1 MSEKAPGFEKY
12 TPTRLDW
19 LAVQLNGVLPIRLQG
34 TGLEP
39 LFFAGEDGK
48 TLLMLVKSESNLT

>member
-19 LAVQLNGVLPIRLQG
+19 LAVQLNSILPIRLQG

-39 LFFAGEDGK
+39 LFSAGGGR
-48 TLLMLVKSESNLT
+48 